1 MVKSE
6 GNPRTHNN
14 IKDLNQA
21 SCMMLGDGEY
31 NIVLH
36 GGLDILLA
44 PTSHMVRDAG
54 RNNPSITQT
63 IRIDPSSKY
72 PSHPRNAV

>member
-6 GNPRTHNN
+6 HNPRTHNN

-21 SCMMLGDGEY
+21 SCMVLGDGKY
-31 NIVLH
+31 NMVPH
-36 GGLDILLA
+36 SGLDTLLA
-44 PTSHMVRDAG
+44 PMSHMVRDAG
-54 RNNPSITQT
+54 SNNPSITQT